1 MDTHKEHNSEKHHL
15 SEEEIALCA
24 EAIAEN
30 RFNSLPESWR
40 EHMELCTDCASEVM
54 TVRELLAET
63 EEESTTAAHP
73 HKKHNLRNLLFIAL
87 AAASIATL
95 SIIIFTPEKSN
106 PDKAEMIAE
115 MDNSIIIPDSSGNIP
130 TDIAQN
136 PTEIPDA
143 NNDTSQKENLHK
155 QKQPEPLIAAAFKT
169 HADLEQL
176 YQDFQGNYR
185 GNNIAVI
192 STETVNYPENQ
203 CLLWKNPDQ
212 QNLVIEIWNNKA
224 KLTEELQSNTNEIK
238 IPELND
244 GLYYWKLI
252 NEDFDLIYV
261 GKIKVQ

>member
-1 MDTHKEHNSEKHHL
+1 MDKHKEHISEKHHL

-30 RFNSLPESWR
+30 RFNSLPENWR
-40 EHMELCTDCASEVM
+40 EHMEDCTDCASEVM

-63 EEESTTAAHP
+63 EEESSTATDP
-73 HKKHNLRNLLFIAL
+73 QKKHNLRNLLFIAL
-87 AAASIATL
+87 TAASIATL
-95 SIIIFTPEKSN
+95 YFIIFTPEKSN
-106 PDKAEMIAE
+106 PDTAEMIAE
-115 MDNSIIIPDSSGNIP
+115 MENSIIIPDSLEDSPTNIV
-130 TDIAQN
+130 QN
-136 PTEIPDA
+136 PTEIPDT
-143 NNDTSQKENLHK
+143 NNDTSQKENLQK

-169 HADLEQL
+169 HAELEQL

-185 GNNIAVI
+185 GDNIKVTSI
-192 STETVNYPENQ
+192 KTVKYPKSQ
-203 CLLWKNPDQ
+203 CLLWENPDR

-224 KLTEELQSNTNEIK
+224 QLTKELQSNTNEIK

>member
-30 RFNSLPESWR
+30 RFSGLPESWR
-40 EHMELCTDCASEVM
+40 EHMEHCTDCASEVM

-63 EEESTTAAHP
+63 EEESPTATHP

-95 SIIIFTPEKSN
+95 SIIIFTPEKSK
-106 PDKAEMIAE
+106 PDTAEMIAE
-115 MDNSIIIPDSSGNIP
+115 MENSIIIPDSSEIP
-130 TDIAQN
+130 VADIAQ
-136 PTEIPDA
+136 IPIEETDA
-143 NNDTSQKENLHK
+143 NRDTKPLENLPE
-155 QKQPEPLIAAAFKT
+155 QKQQEPLIAAAFQT
-169 HADLEQL
+169 HAELEQL

-185 GNNIAVI
+185 GNNIIVI

-203 CLLWKNPDQ
+203 CLIWENPDQ

-224 KLTEELQSNTNEIK
+224 QLIEELQSETNEIK